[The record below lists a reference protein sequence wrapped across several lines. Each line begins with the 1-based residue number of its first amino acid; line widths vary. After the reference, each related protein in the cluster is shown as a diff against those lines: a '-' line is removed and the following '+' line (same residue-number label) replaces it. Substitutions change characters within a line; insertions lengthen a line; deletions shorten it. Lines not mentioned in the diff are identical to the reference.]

1 MSWTYS
7 DNDEEFRGDIVDT
20 RKEAIEGVKE
30 EYGGG
35 YIGRVVPIPPFTV
48 NTEAII
54 DEAREDAYDLV
65 DDAMQEWLAV
75 VPSIAEEEL
84 EAELS
89 KVFNDWLKKHHLE
102 PTFYQVDSIEKVEA
116 EE

>member
-7 DNDEEFRGDIVDT
+7 GNDETFNDSVVDT
-20 RKEAIEGVKE
+20 REEAIIKLRQ
-30 EYGGG
+30 EYGSG

-48 NTEAII
+48 NSEDVI
-54 DEAREDAYDLV
+54 DKAREDAYDLV
-65 DDAMQEWLAV
+65 DDAMQEWLMA
-75 VPSIAEEEL
+75 VPSAAENEL

-102 PTFYQVDSIEKVEA
+102 PTFYQVDSVERVEGKA
-116 EE
+116 

>member
-7 DNDEEFRGDIVDT
+7 DNDEVFNGSVVDT
-20 RKEAIEGVKE
+20 REDAINELKQ
-30 EYGGG
+30 EYGSG

-48 NTEAII
+48 NSEDVI
-54 DEAREDAYDLV
+54 DGAREDAYDFA
-65 DDAMQEWLAV
+65 DDASDGWLDEIPNV
-75 VPSIAEEEL
+75 SEEEL

-102 PTFYQVDSIEKVEA
+102 PTFYQVDSIEKVEGKA
-116 EE
+116 